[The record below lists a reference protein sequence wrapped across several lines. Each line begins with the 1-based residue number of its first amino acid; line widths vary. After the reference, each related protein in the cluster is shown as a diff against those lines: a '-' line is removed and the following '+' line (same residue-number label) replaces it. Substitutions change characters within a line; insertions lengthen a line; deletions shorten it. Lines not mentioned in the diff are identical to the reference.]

1 MTPPRLVRVL
11 ATALAL
17 APCANA
23 LAGSNFATGAGS
35 LSTSVNLQFQ
45 ITIPRFVYLRVGS
58 ASGVNTLSYAPTVA
72 QMVNSSA
79 VLGTGG
85 DTGSGNSDLTVQVV
99 GNAGN
104 VTLTATTTAP
114 ALTSGGNTMPWSTL
128 SATSPT
134 GSITA
139 PPFNSGS
146 SVLTAS
152 GGVVNQSGTW
162 RYAWTRPV
170 ASVYAAGT
178 YTGTVTF
185 TAATP

>member
-1 MTPPRLVRVL
+1 MTLPRLARVL
-11 ATALAL
+11 AVTLAL
-17 APCANA
+17 APAAGA
-23 LAGSNFATGAGS
+23 LAGSNFATGSGG
-35 LSTSVNLQFQ
+35 LSTSVNLQFL

-72 QMVNSSA
+72 QMVNSTA

-85 DTGSGNSDLTVQVV
+85 DIGGSDLTVRVV

-104 VTLTATTTAP
+104 VTLTATTAAAT
-114 ALTSGGNTMPWSTL
+114 LTSGGNTMPWSTL
-128 SATSPT
+128 SATSPAGT
-134 GSITA
+134 ITA

-146 SVLTAS
+146 TVLTAS

-162 RYAWTRPV
+162 RYAWTRPA

>member
-1 MTPPRLVRVL
+1 MTPPRRARVL
-11 ATALAL
+11 IAALLL
-17 APCANA
+17 APAAGA
-23 LAGSNFATGAGS
+23 LAGSNFATGGGS

-72 QMVNSSA
+72 QMVSSTA
-79 VLGTGG
+79 VLGSGG
-85 DTGSGNSDLTVQVV
+85 DAGSGNSDLTVQVV

-104 VTLTATTTAP
+104 VTLTATTSAATLVNGAR
-114 ALTSGGNTMPWSTL
+114 TMPWSTL
-128 SATSPT
+128 AATSPT

-139 PPFNSGS
+139 PPFNTGS

-152 GGVVNQSGTW
+152 GGVVNQLGTW
-162 RYAWTRPV
+162 RYAWTNPS
-170 ASVYAAGT
+170 ATVYAAGT